1 MNLHAPTHIDMIKTR
16 TISQSKQ
23 AKVLSNI
30 FQEKHNLA
38 IWQRTLPPT
47 LLTAINAFLLSNS
60 TFSCT
65 LAVTPDNAHSTV
77 KEVLKRSKINVEF
90 ANTLSEDIAELVDM
104 FCCLFDLKQAS
115 LRLTALSRA
124 MCPRFHVD
132 KIHCR
137 LITTYQG
144 IATEWLPHDRVNRAA
159 LGGYRNEMSDEQ
171 SGLYPQTED
180 IHQLQHGDVALL
192 KGERWEGNENAGLVH
207 RSPNLMPNEKR
218 LLLTLDFLV

>member
-23 AKVLSNI
+23 ASVLSNI

-47 LLTAINAFLLSNS
+47 LLTSINAFLLSNS
-60 TFSCT
+60 KFSCT
-65 LAVTPDNAHSTV
+65 LAVTPDNAHNTV
-77 KEVLKRSKINVEF
+77 KGAIKSARNSVGC
-90 ANTLSEDIAELVDM
+90 ADALSEDIAELVDI
-104 FCCLFDLKQAS
+104 FCCLFDLKQAG
-115 LRLTALSRA
+115 LRLTALSHA

-159 LGGYRNEMSDEQ
+159 LGGYRNEKSDEQ
-171 SGLYPQTED
+171 SDIYHQIED
-180 IHQLQHGDVALL
+180 IHQLQRGDVALL

-207 RSPNLMPNEKR
+207 RSPKLMPNETR
-218 LLLTLDFLV
+218 LLLTLDFLA

>member
-1 MNLHAPTHIDMIKTR
+1 MNLPAPTHIDTIKTR
-16 TISQSKQ
+16 SMSQSTQ
-23 AKVLSNI
+23 AKVLSDI
-30 FQEKHNLA
+30 YHEEHNLA

-47 LLTAINAFLLSNS
+47 LLTAIDAFLLSNS

-65 LAVTPDNAHSTV
+65 LAVTPDNALSTV
-77 KEVLKRSKINVEF
+77 KEALKSAENSVECADALSK
-90 ANTLSEDIAELVDM
+90 DIAELVDM
-104 FCCLFDLKQAS
+104 FCCLFDLKQAG
-115 LRLTALSRA
+115 LRLTALSHA

-132 KIHCR
+132 KIPCR

-171 SGLYPQTED
+171 SGIYQQTED
-180 IHQLQHGDVALL
+180 IHQLQRGDVALL

-207 RSPNLMPNEKR
+207 RSPSLMPNEKR
-218 LLLTLDFLV
+218 LLLTLDFLA